1 MLPLLPSWLKSKERE
16 GGRERR
22 WRREIFHVFLPTR
35 YFDSY
40 EDVGKFGDLS
50 LLDYLGD
57 AVLLSNRLAFLS
69 KHEDTNSHRECV
81 CVCLVGKY
89 RDFHRE
95 YTYGNYEAAGQLLVN
110 LLTSGITLKKQVT
123 ANLYFMSSS
132 SFLSLS
138 LIRYWLTLLTDSLPL
153 LQMNDKVSK
162 CMYSPILVAILGSVT
177 NTCSV

>member
-16 GGRERR
+16 GGRRR

-69 KHEDTNSHRECV
+69 KHKDTNSHCECV
-81 CVCLVGKY
+81 CVWLGKY

-123 ANLYFMSSS
+123 VKLYFMSSS
-132 SFLSLS
+132 SLSLS
-138 LIRYWLTLLTDSLPL
+138 HQILVDITDWLTSIAS
-153 LQMNDKVSK
+153 NEW
-162 CMYSPILVAILGSVT
+162 
-177 NTCSV
+177 